1 MHEMR
6 SGSVYMDYIGSRSV
20 MEEISFRSSSSA
32 FLDVARTRYC
42 LGAGRL
48 LLWKDWINGGLKVD
62 ISTLEE
68 EGLSIVLLFKCPHH
82 SRRKNTIPNQ
92 VGIKY

>member
-48 LLWKDWINGGLKVD
+48 LLWKDWINGGPKVD
-62 ISTLEE
+62 
-68 EGLSIVLLFKCPHH
+68 GLKY
-82 SRRKNTIPNQ
+82 SRRRSRRTKHSFTF
-92 VGIKY
+92 